1 MERKEL
7 SKDDSLILKGLAILA
22 ILLHNLFRWIEPYTG
37 ENEFGF
43 SHDFVYRFGELLAS
57 QPQEFINIIFSYLGH
72 FGVQVFIFLSGY
84 GLTKSMLAKPTSW
97 TVFMGNRLKKI
108 YPLLLIAIACYV
120 LFSWAVDNYLPT
132 GNDKSS
138 IVYKLLFI
146 HTMMPYEGTSICG
159 PWWFFGLIMQLY
171 ILFPILLNLSQKY
184 GSKILILTTI
194 ASYVWFLTAFL
205 CYDHYSL
212 LAVWN
217 APGHL
222 PEFCFGI
229 WLALRGN
236 VVLSRWWLLPAFV
249 VFALGNFFAPLYPF
263 TFLAATI
270 IILICYNTVSQF
282 FIRHDFLKNPLLF
295 FGSISMYLFAIHGF
309 MRKHFA
315 DFAVS
320 HGNAAITLLTVLVF
334 IVAEVAVSLI
344 IRPLYKLII
353 QSLDRIRINIK
364 PKTDKAFKTATLSFI
379 AVIALYFIASPL
391 QNYHDIEL
399 NQNQTTKKCRFTTDN
414 NIEPDTQFSDILRI
428 KLGLCGMVKMEFDAE
443 FDTHEC
449 EEGHIPMLITDI
461 NHIYWGAFNLPKTDG
476 FQKVHFERTIYS
488 GFFDWIRN
496 KKFNIYVWN
505 NDGASMKF
513 RNAEV
518 KISCQKWGRKSL
530 DKHTN

>member
-1 MERKEL
+1 MECREL

-22 ILLHNLFRWIEPYTG
+22 IMLHNLFRWIEPSTG
-37 ENEFGF
+37 ENEFSF

-72 FGVQVFIFLSGY
+72 FGVQAFILLSGY
-84 GLTKSMLAKPTSW
+84 GLTKLMLAKPTSW
-97 TVFMGNRLKKI
+97 SVFMGNRLKKI
-108 YPLLLIAIACYV
+108 YPLLLIAIAGYV

-138 IVYKLLFI
+138 LVYKLLFI

-159 PWWFFGLIMQLY
+159 PWGFFGLIMQLY

-184 GSKILILTTI
+184 GSKILIFTII

-217 APGHL
+217 APGHM

-236 VVLSRWWLLPAFV
+236 VVLSRWWLLSALT
-249 VFALGNFFAPLYPF
+249 VFALGNFFAIFYPF
-263 TFLAATI
+263 TFLAASVVI
-270 IILICYNTVSQF
+270 VICYNSVSE
-282 FIRHDFLKNPLLF
+282 FIARHKSISSPLVFL
-295 FGSISMYLFAIHGF
+295 GSISMFLFAVHGF
-309 MRKHFA
+309 MRKPFINFA
-315 DFAVS
+315 ESHSNAAVS
-320 HGNAAITLLTVLVF
+320 LLTALAFVAAAI
-334 IVAEVAVSLI
+334 IVSLI
-344 IRPLYKLII
+344 IKPLYKLIV
-353 QSLDRIRINIK
+353 QSLDRIRINIQ
-364 PKTDKAFKTATLSFI
+364 PKTDKAFKTATLSLLT
-379 AVIALYFIASPL
+379 VIALYFIVSPL

-414 NIEPDTQFSDILRI
+414 TIEPDTQFSDILRI
-428 KLGLCGMVKMEFDAE
+428 KLGLCGMVKMELDAE

-449 EEGHIPMLITDI
+449 EDGHIPMLVTDI
-461 NHIYWGAFNLPKTDG
+461 NHIYWGTFNLPKTDG
-476 FQKVHFERTIYS
+476 FQKIHFERTIYS
-488 GFFDWIRN
+488 GFFDRIMR
-496 KKFNIYVWN
+496 KKLKIYIWN
-505 NDGASMKF
+505 NEGTSMKF

-518 KISCQKWGRKSL
+518 KISCQK
-530 DKHTN
+530 

>member
-7 SKDDSLILKGLAILA
+7 SKDDSLILKGLAIVV
-22 ILLHNLFRWIEPYTG
+22 IMLHNLFRWIEPSTG

-84 GLTKSMLAKPTSW
+84 GLTKSMLAKPTTWSA
-97 TVFMGNRLKKI
+97 FMGNRLKKI
-108 YPLLLIAIACYV
+108 YPLLLIAIAGYV

-138 IVYKLLFI
+138 IIYKLLII
-146 HTMMPYEGTSICG
+146 HTMMPYEGISLCG
-159 PWWFFGLIMQLY
+159 PWWFFGLIIQLY

-184 GSKILILTTI
+184 GPKILILI
-194 ASYVWFLTAFL
+194 VVASYVWLFSAFY
-205 CYDHYSL
+205 CYDHDLL

-222 PEFCFGI
+222 PEFCLGM
-229 WLALRGN
+229 WLALRRN
-236 VVLSRWWLLPAFV
+236 VVISRWWLLPALAA
-249 VFALGNFFAPLYPF
+249 FALGNFFAPFYPF
-263 TFLAATI
+263 TFLAVTV
-270 IILICYNTVSQF
+270 IILICYNSVSEA
-282 FIRHDFLKNPLLF
+282 IARHKLICRPLVFL
-295 FGSISMYLFAIHGF
+295 GSISMFLFAVHGF
-309 MRKHFA
+309 MRKPFINYA
-315 DFAVS
+315 TS
-320 HGNAAITLLTVLVF
+320 HGNAAVSLLTALAF
-334 IVAEVAVSLI
+334 VAAAIAVSLI
-344 IRPLYKLII
+344 IRPLYKLIV
-353 QSLDRIRINIK
+353 QLLDRIRIDIP
-364 PKTDKAFKTATLSFI
+364 PKTDKAIKTVTLSFL
-379 AVIALYFIASPL
+379 AVVALYFIVSPL

-414 NIEPDTQFSDILRI
+414 TIESGTQFSDILRI

-449 EEGHIPMLITDI
+449 EDGHIPMLITDI
-461 NHIYWGAFNLPKTDG
+461 NHIYWGAFNIPKTDG

-488 GFFDWIRN
+488 GFFDRIRK

-505 NDGASMKF
+505 NEGVSMKF

-518 KISCQKWGRKSL
+518 KISCQKWGCKPL